1 MTIAEKSPS
10 QKQSAYAA
18 ASSVARAYPNNV
30 AAGSL
35 LTIVGFVYTGTTN
48 DPPVAADLTK
58 SAGTATIGT
67 ITRDVVNTYNLGSG
81 DLVHA
86 VQYSAIVTGAGS
98 LTLTLNG
105 GANGVVCY
113 IAVDEYTGTFD
124 DSRVV
129 DTASSNG
136 NSTAQSSGDADSP
149 GAALF
154 VGGLMHVNLA
164 SGSAA
169 TEDGAFTL
177 IAEQNSSASQL
188 GASAI
193 ARIVTGA
200 TTDAASWTTNNPAAW
215 IATLVVYR
223 EVAPKSIPPYR
234 RPPGLRPAYR
244 FH

>member
-1 MTIAEKSPS
+1 MVRCSRS
-10 QKQSAYAA
+10 CS
-18 ASSVARAYPNNV
+18 
-30 AAGSL
+30 
-35 LTIVGFVYTGTTN
+35 
-48 DPPVAADLTK
+48 
-58 SAGTATIGT
+58 
-67 ITRDVVNTYNLGSG
+67 
-81 DLVHA
+81 
-86 VQYSAIVTGAGS
+86 
-98 LTLTLNG
+98 TL
-105 GANGVVCY
+105 
-113 IAVDEYTGTFD
+113 
-124 DSRVV
+124 
-129 DTASSNG
+129 
-136 NSTAQSSGDADSP
+136 P
-149 GAALF
+149 
-154 VGGLMHVNLA
+154 A